1 VLEKIPHIECQK
13 QCQKDHSGK
22 GNSEK
27 QHTGLSSVIPT
38 VLKGGRWRQQRK
50 SERCHVRR
58 TQPTLSSDGG
68 WGEVQSQRRQSLEV
82 KIGKNQFPST
92 ASRKDIVLQTL

>member
-1 VLEKIPHIECQK
+1 MLEKIPHIECQK

-68 WGEVQSQRRQSLEV
+68 WGEVQSQRRQTVSSSWDWQKPV
-82 KIGKNQFPST
+82 SQ
-92 ASRKDIVLQTL
+92 